1 MTKRKQVVDPN
12 QVINLEDPMTQDESR
27 LKLEARVNRPKH
39 HHALPIDS
47 KYFRSREEEARVADQ
62 LKQRWEFFRHSLK
75 YLPASREKETSIRVI
90 TTEIER
96 LRKRLKSLAP
106 TTYTTSIIHQNKM
119 IWQPLIEATASQ
131 ILIEAEEANIAQ
143 LKKIPQQL
151 DQINWENYYPSNPA
165 YLGQCAVSV
174 QTHELIC
181 FLKKMLIRKYGIIL
195 GNSL

>member
-119 IWQPLIEATASQ
+119 IWHVATQFLIHV
-131 ILIEAEEANIAQ
+131 LIIFQ
-143 LKKIPQQL
+143 KKTKNSKKTMKTQKNAFLI
-151 DQINWENYYPSNPA
+151 
-165 YLGQCAVSV
+165 YL
-174 QTHELIC
+174 HR
-181 FLKKMLIRKYGIIL
+181 F
-195 GNSL
+195 